1 MRRRVDH
8 RKGNL
13 VNATGKDM
21 QRANAAASAADA
33 VRDIEASIRR
43 IRELRAT
50 RFQSQSNDLLT
61 GTERLDAMT
70 AIGARYYAD
79 IGEE

>member
-1 MRRRVDH
+1 
-8 RKGNL
+8 
-13 VNATGKDM
+13 
-21 QRANAAASAADA
+21 